1 MAQTYK
7 RVMVDIGGVKFFPI
21 EAKYSL
27 ARNANQAGR
36 RIGDSL
42 QARAYI
48 WLDAHD
54 TARLSQ
60 DQMIQLWKKATDPK
74 DNPEKVSITY
84 YHEDA
89 TRVLTNV
96 EFNGWIS
103 VFQTYNPA
111 PGGQSLRAAGGD
123 GSTGGTSGVATQSFS
138 GYNNVLYLEVVA
150 AVDEPNV
157 SKHKLTK

>member
-7 RVMVDIGGVKFFPI
+7 RVMVDIGGVKFYPI

-84 YHEDA
+84 YHEDGD
-89 TRVLTNV
+89 RVLSNV

-103 VFQTYNPA
+103 VFQTFNPA
-111 PGGQSLRAAGGD
+111 PGTSSMIGAGD
-123 GSTGGTSGVATQSFS
+123 GSNTGGVATQSFS

>member
-7 RVMVDIGGVKFFPI
+7 RVAVDIGGVKFWPV

-54 TARLSQ
+54 TSRLSQ
-60 DQMIQLWKKATDPK
+60 DQMIQLWKKATDAK

-84 YHEDA
+84 YHEDGD
-89 TRVLTNV
+89 RVLSNV

-111 PGGQSLRAAGGD
+111 PGGQSLIGAGD
-123 GSTGGTSGVATQSFS
+123 GSTQAGVATQSFS
-138 GYNNVLYLEVVA
+138 GYNNVLYLELVA